1 MSFDKLV
8 FEQYCDQLFKESENM
23 VFPNKMNIFN
33 EYQTAKDILSDFKS
47 FIPPENLP
55 PIPKNFLDYLTANLT
70 IGPTRNYIHSPVFY
84 STDEGRISF
93 GYAAPELI
101 KYSWVNFKITKLW
114 YNKLLELGY
123 HVKKEM
129 N

>member
-1 MSFDKLV
+1 MNFDDVV
-8 FEQYCDQLFKESENM
+8 FKKHCDQLSEKSKNM
-23 VFPNKMNIFN
+23 SYPDKPDVHK
-33 EYQTAKDILSDFKS
+33 EYQTAKRILSDFKS

-55 PIPKNFLDYLTANLT
+55 PIPNNFLDYITENLM
-70 IGPTRNYIHSPVFY
+70 IGLSGNHIHSPVFY
-84 STDEGRISF
+84 STDEGRVSF

-123 HVKKEM
+123 HVKKEVK
-129 N
+129 